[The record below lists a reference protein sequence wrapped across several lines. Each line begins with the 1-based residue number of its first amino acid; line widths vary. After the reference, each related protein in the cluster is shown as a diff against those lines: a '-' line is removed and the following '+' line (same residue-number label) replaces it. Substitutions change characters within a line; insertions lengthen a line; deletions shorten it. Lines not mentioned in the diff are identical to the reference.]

1 MKKIFSLAILALLF
15 CSVVKA
21 DNTRNTSSST
31 NAAPAKAVVKPY
43 PLDRCVICGM
53 LVKGRADAFTFVYKG
68 QEIKLCDKSEREEF
82 ERQPEKYLKKM
93 LRAAEKQTNSVSK

>member
-1 MKKIFSLAILALLF
+1 MKKLFSLALLALLF

-21 DNTRNTSSST
+21 DNGT
-31 NAAPAKAVVKPY
+31 NAPVKPY
-43 PLDRCVICGM
+43 PIDRCVICGM

-82 ERQPEKYLKKM
+82 ERHPEKYLKKM
-93 LRAAEKQTNSVSK
+93 LREAEKQTNSVSK